1 MSIFKWQESEAVQLI
16 SPQDLIQWGSQSD
29 APLLIDVRDESD
41 HVADQ
46 ELLTSLGQESL
57 IQNIPMTEFG
67 SYINQLDP
75 DQPLVLI
82 CQVGQKSFNAASLL
96 IEADF
101 SSVYSVHG
109 GIEAVKRAEG

>member
-16 SPQDLIQWGSQSD
+16 SPQDLKQWSSQSD

-41 HVADQ
+41 YGADQ
-46 ELLTSLGQESL
+46 ELLASLSQESR
-57 IQNIPMTEFG
+57 IQNIPITEFA
-67 SYINQLDP
+67 SHINQLDP
-75 DQPLVLI
+75 DQPLVLV

-96 IEADF
+96 IQADF

-109 GIEAVKRAEG
+109 GIEAVKRVER